1 MTETSSAVGH
11 SATTGNLKDRIR
23 NIVKDNVRIGMA
35 FSALEDSTPLYQAG
49 MTSYASVQL
58 MLALENEFSLE
69 FPDVMLNREV
79 FESID
84 SIANAIAIVLRA
96 ES

>member
-1 MTETSSAVGH
+1 MSESSSAVQCPASDLRG
-11 SATTGNLKDRIR
+11 RIR
-23 NIVKDNVRIGMA
+23 TVVKDNVRIGLS
-35 FSALEDSTPLYQAG
+35 FSELQDSTPLYQAG

-69 FPDVMLNREV
+69 FPDVMLSREV

-84 SIANAIAIVLRA
+84 SIANAIEIVLRA

>member
-1 MTETSSAVGH
+1 MVQASSAGRQ
-11 SATTGNLKDRIR
+11 SEACNLKDRIR
-23 NIVKDNVRIGMA
+23 NIVKDNVRIGA
-35 FSALEDSTPLYQAG
+35 PFSALEDSTPLYQAG

-69 FPDVMLNREV
+69 FPDVMLSREV

-84 SIANAIAIVLRA
+84 SIANAIEIVLRA

>member
-1 MTETSSAVGH
+1 MTETSNAVLDSA
-11 SATTGNLKDRIR
+11 AGNLKNRIR
-23 NIVKDNVRIGMA
+23 NIVKDNVRIGVP

-58 MLALENEFSLE
+58 MLALENEFGLE
-69 FPDVMLNREV
+69 FPDVMLSREV

-84 SIANAIAIVLRA
+84 SIANAIQIVFRA

>member
-1 MTETSSAVGH
+1 MVPFRT
-11 SATTGNLKDRIR
+11 LD
-23 NIVKDNVRIGMA
+23 
-35 FSALEDSTPLYQAG
+35 DSTPLYQAG

-69 FPDVMLNREV
+69 FPDVMLSREV

-84 SIANAIAIVLRA
+84 SIANAIEIVLRA

>member
-1 MTETSSAVGH
+1 MIDTRSAGRQT
-11 SATTGNLKDRIR
+11 AACNLKDRIR
-23 NIVKDNVRIGMA
+23 NVVRDNVRIGVPFA
-35 FSALEDSTPLYQAG
+35 ALEDSTPLYQAG

-69 FPDVMLNREV
+69 FPDVMLSRDV

-84 SIANAIAIVLRA
+84 SIANAIEIVLRSA
-96 ES
+96 S

>member
-1 MTETSSAVGH
+1 MTETSNAVLDSA
-11 SATTGNLKDRIR
+11 AGNLKNRIR
-23 NIVKDNVRIGMA
+23 NIVKDNVRIGVP

-58 MLALENEFSLE
+58 MLALENEFGLE
-69 FPDVMLNREV
+69 FPDVMLSREV

-84 SIANAIAIVLRA
+84 SIANAIQIVFRV

>member
-1 MTETSSAVGH
+1 VPSGISA
-11 SATTGNLKDRIR
+11 ACDLKDRIR
-23 NIVKDNVRIGMA
+23 NIVKDNVRIGLP
-35 FSALEDSTPLYQAG
+35 FSALQDSTPLDQAG

-69 FPDVMLNREV
+69 FPDVLLSREV

-84 SIANAIAIVLRA
+84 SIAKAIEIVLRT

>member
-1 MTETSSAVGH
+1 MIE
-11 SATTGNLKDRIR
+11 
-23 NIVKDNVRIGMA
+23 
-35 FSALEDSTPLYQAG
+35 FSALDSSNADGVKERIRTLVKDHARIGLPLSALQDSTPLYQAG

-69 FPDVMLNREV
+69 FPDRMLSREV

-84 SIANAIAIVLRA
+84 SIASAVETVLSQ
-96 ES
+96 EQ

>member
-1 MTETSSAVGH
+1 M
-11 SATTGNLKDRIR
+11 
-23 NIVKDNVRIGMA
+23 
-35 FSALEDSTPLYQAG
+35 ALEDSTPLYQAG

-69 FPDVMLNREV
+69 FPDVMLSREV

-84 SIANAIAIVLRA
+84 SIANAIEIVLRS

>member
-1 MTETSSAVGH
+1 MTETSSAVRR
-11 SATTGNLKDRIR
+11 SPACDLRDRIR
-23 NIVKDNVRIGMA
+23 TIVKDNVRIGLPL
-35 FSALEDSTPLYQAG
+35 SALEDSTPLYQAG

-69 FPDVMLNREV
+69 FPDVMLSREV

-84 SIANAIAIVLRA
+84 SIANAIEIVLQA

>member
-1 MTETSSAVGH
+1 MTETSSMARQ
-11 SATTGNLKDRIR
+11 SAACNLKDRIR
-23 NIVKDNVRIGMA
+23 NIVKDNVRFGVPV
-35 FSALEDSTPLYQAG
+35 SALEDSTPLYQAG

-69 FPDVMLNREV
+69 FPDVMLSREV

-84 SIANAIAIVLRA
+84 SIANAIEMVLRT

>member
-1 MTETSSAVGH
+1 MTDTSSAGRQ
-11 SATTGNLKDRIR
+11 TTACSLRDRIR
-23 NIVKDNVRIGMA
+23 TIVKDKVRIGA
-35 FSALEDSTPLYQAG
+35 PFNALEDSTPLYQAG

-69 FPDVMLNREV
+69 FPDVMLSRDV

-84 SIANAIAIVLRA
+84 SIANAIEIVLRS

>member
-1 MTETSSAVGH
+1 MIDTSS
-11 SATTGNLKDRIR
+11 TGRQTAACNLKDRIR
-23 NIVKDNVRIGMA
+23 SVVRDNVRIGVP
-35 FSALEDSTPLYQAG
+35 FTALEDSTPLYQAG

-69 FPDVMLNREV
+69 FPDVMLSREV

-84 SIANAIAIVLRA
+84 SIANAIEIVVRS

>member
-1 MTETSSAVGH
+1 
-11 SATTGNLKDRIR
+11 
-23 NIVKDNVRIGMA
+23 
-35 FSALEDSTPLYQAG
+35 

-69 FPDVMLNREV
+69 FPDVLLSRDV

-84 SIANAIAIVLRA
+84 SIANAIVIVLRA

>member
-1 MTETSSAVGH
+1 MTETSGVVRQSVA
-11 SATTGNLKDRIR
+11 SNLKDRIR
-23 NIVKDNVRIGMA
+23 NIVKDNVRIGVPFNSLDDA
-35 FSALEDSTPLYQAG
+35 TPLYQAG

-69 FPDVMLNREV
+69 FPDVMLSRDV

-84 SIANAIAIVLRA
+84 SIANAIEIILRA

>member
-1 MTETSSAVGH
+1 MIELSNEMPLSTASS
-11 SATTGNLKDRIR
+11 LKERIR
-23 NIVKDNVRIGMA
+23 TIVKDHARIGLPL
-35 FSALEDSTPLYQAG
+35 SALEDSTLLYQAG

-58 MLALENEFSLE
+58 MLALENEFCLE
-69 FPDVMLNREV
+69 FPDVMLSRDV

-84 SIANAIAIVLRA
+84 TIASAIEIVLQA

>member
-1 MTETSSAVGH
+1 MTETSSAVRP
-11 SATTGNLKDRIR
+11 SAASNLKDRIR
-23 NIVKDNVRIGMA
+23 NIVKDNVRIGA
-35 FSALEDSTPLYQAG
+35 PFSALEDSTPLYQAG

>member
-1 MTETSSAVGH
+1 MTETSSAVRH
-11 SATTGNLKDRIR
+11 SVARNLKDRIR
-23 NIVKDNVRIGMA
+23 NIVKDNVRIGVP
-35 FSALEDSTPLYQAG
+35 FSALDDSTPLYQAG

-69 FPDVMLNREV
+69 FPDVMLSRDV

-84 SIANAIAIVLRA
+84 SIANAIEIILRA

>member
-1 MTETSSAVGH
+1 MSETSSAARP
-11 SATTGNLKDRIR
+11 SPAFDLKDRIR
-23 NIVKDNVRIGMA
+23 NIVKDTVRTGLP

-69 FPDVMLNREV
+69 FPDVMLSREV

-84 SIANAIAIVLRA
+84 SIANAIEIVLRA

>member
-1 MTETSSAVGH
+1 MTETSSVVRH
-11 SATTGNLKDRIR
+11 SIGSNLKDRIR
-23 NIVKDNVRIGMA
+23 NIVKDNVRIGVP
-35 FSALEDSTPLYQAG
+35 FSTLDDSTPLYQAG

-69 FPDVMLNREV
+69 FPDVMLSRDV

-84 SIANAIAIVLRA
+84 SIANAIEIILRA

>member
-1 MTETSSAVGH
+1 MTETSSVVRH
-11 SATTGNLKDRIR
+11 SVASNLKDRIR
-23 NIVKDNVRIGMA
+23 NIVKDNVRIGVP
-35 FSALEDSTPLYQAG
+35 FSTLDDSTPLYQAG

-69 FPDVMLNREV
+69 FPDVMLSRDV

-84 SIANAIAIVLRA
+84 SIANAIEIILRA

>member
-1 MTETSSAVGH
+1 MTETSSVERH
-11 SATTGNLKDRIR
+11 SVASNLKDRIR
-23 NIVKDNVRIGMA
+23 NIVKDNVRIGA
-35 FSALEDSTPLYQAG
+35 PFSALDDSTPLYQAG

-69 FPDVMLNREV
+69 FPDVMLSRDV

-84 SIANAIAIVLRA
+84 SIANAIEIILRA

>member
-1 MTETSSAVGH
+1 MTETSSSVLQ
-11 SATTGNLKDRIR
+11 SATGNLKDRIR
-23 NIVKDNVRIGMA
+23 NIVKDNVRIGA
-35 FSALEDSTPLYQAG
+35 PFPALEDSTPLYQAG

-58 MLALENEFSLE
+58 MLALENEFALE
-69 FPDVMLNREV
+69 FPDVMLSREV

-84 SIANAIAIVLRA
+84 SIANAIEIVLRA

>member
-1 MTETSSAVGH
+1 MTQTSSA
-11 SATTGNLKDRIR
+11 ARQPEACNLKDRIR
-23 NIVKDNVRIGMA
+23 NIVKDNVRIGVP

-69 FPDVMLNREV
+69 FPDVMLSREV

-84 SIANAIAIVLRA
+84 SIANAVEIVLRA

>member
-1 MTETSSAVGH
+1 MTETSNAVLDSA
-11 SATTGNLKDRIR
+11 AGNLKDRIR
-23 NIVKDNVRIGMA
+23 NIVKDNVRIGVP
-35 FSALEDSTPLYQAG
+35 FSALDDSTPLYQAG

-58 MLALENEFSLE
+58 MLALENEFGLE
-69 FPDVMLNREV
+69 FPDVMLSREV

-84 SIANAIAIVLRA
+84 SIANAIQIVFRA

>member
-1 MTETSSAVGH
+1 MTETSSAARQ
-11 SATTGNLKDRIR
+11 SAAGDLKDRIR
-23 NIVKDNVRIGMA
+23 LILKDNVRIGMP

-69 FPDVMLNREV
+69 FPDVMLSREV

-84 SIANAIAIVLRA
+84 SIANAIEIVLRA

>member
-1 MTETSSAVGH
+1 MTETSNAVLDSA
-11 SATTGNLKDRIR
+11 AGNLKDRIR
-23 NIVKDNVRIGMA
+23 NIVKDNVRIGVP

-58 MLALENEFSLE
+58 MLALENEFGLE
-69 FPDVMLNREV
+69 FPDVMLSREV

-84 SIANAIAIVLRA
+84 SIANAIQIVFRV

>member
-1 MTETSSAVGH
+1 MTETSGAVLH
-11 SATTGNLKDRIR
+11 SAIGNLKDRIR
-23 NIVKDNVRIGMA
+23 NIVRDNVRIGVPLG
-35 FSALEDSTPLYQAG
+35 ALEDSTPLYQAG

-58 MLALENEFSLE
+58 MLALENEFALE
-69 FPDVMLNREV
+69 FPDVMLSREV

-84 SIANAIAIVLRA
+84 SIANAIEIVLRA